1 MMATT
6 HAAVGLLVAAPL
18 VILAP
23 ELATVGAV
31 AGLAGGLVPDL
42 DLVVGTHRRT
52 FHYPEGYPA
61 AALVA
66 VCLAAVAP
74 GPVTVALAVGL
85 TAAAAHVACDLVGG
99 STEPHPWE
107 ALTNRGVY
115 AHRRGRWLAPRRWI
129 RYDGAP
135 ADLLLTVGL
144 GAAAAVW
151 YGPPV
156 DLLAAVGL
164 VVGVVYAAVRR
175 RLPQLS
181 DRISLPVPSGARLVP
196 AAVRVAAALFVRL
209 FRR

>member
-1 MMATT
+1 MATT

-18 VILAP
+18 VVLAP
-23 ELATVGAV
+23 ELATVGAI
-31 AGLAGGLVPDL
+31 AGLVGGLFPDL

-61 AALVA
+61 AAVLA
-66 VCLAAVAP
+66 VGGATLAP

-85 TAAAAHVACDLVGG
+85 AAATAHVACDFIGG

-107 ALTNRGVY
+107 AMTNRGVY
-115 AHRRGRWLAPRRWI
+115 SHRQGRWLAPRRWV

-156 DLLAAVGL
+156 DVLAAVGTA
-164 VVGVVYAAVRR
+164 VGLGYAAVRR
-175 RLPQLS
+175 RIPQLS
-181 DRISLPVPSGARLVP
+181 DRISLPFPSGARVVP
-196 AAVRVAAALFVRL
+196 AVVRVTAALFIRL